1 MTIGATIMEN
11 LDTLNKTVQNEGE
24 KAIVEMKIQRVTE
37 LGNKEKQVTMIMKKW
52 LTYVSLRLPKL
63 VR

>member
-1 MTIGATIMEN
+1 MSLNKMTIGATIMEN

-37 LGNKEKQVTMIMKKW
+37 LGNKEKQGRRQ
-52 LTYVSLRLPKL
+52 RLL
-63 VR
+63 